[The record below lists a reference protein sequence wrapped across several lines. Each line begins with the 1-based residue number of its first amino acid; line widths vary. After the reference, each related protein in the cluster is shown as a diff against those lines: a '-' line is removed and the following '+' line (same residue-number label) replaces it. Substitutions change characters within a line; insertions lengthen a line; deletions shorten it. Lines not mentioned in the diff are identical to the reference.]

1 MRFFLAAPFALMVV
15 MTGAGAGAATSPD
28 RVTIDLTAGR
38 PANIVDP
45 AVAFGAA
52 LDGMGRGEV
61 SAMYTPHNIDR
72 MRQAGLQPISYRLR
86 TELGVEA
93 WHWNPAG
100 DWSDPVHAQGYWTSS
115 DRAAAPILLSHGYSL
130 PRRGDSVD
138 QANNTGYSRLD
149 DGDAASFWKSN
160 PYLDSRYT
168 HAPARPEWAVLDLGA
183 RKAVNAARIA
193 WGEPYAADYEVQ
205 HWTGADEYDPDGR
218 WVAFSGGVV
227 SEGRGG
233 ETRLVF
239 GQSLKVRFVRVL
251 MRRGSGTAPAG
262 SADIRD
268 RLGFAIREL
277 AFGTV
282 DGEGRFVDVVHHAR
296 DGRAQTFAQV
306 SSTDPW
312 HRESDR
318 DADLEQPGLDRMFAS
333 GLTSGRPMM
342 VPVGVLYDTPD
353 NAAALV
359 RFLRWR
365 GYPVKQVELGEEPDG
380 QYVDAEAY
388 GALYLQFAAGL
399 RAIDPTL
406 TFGGPS
412 LQDGIA
418 DTWLDA
424 DPDHSWTRRLTRYL
438 RSRNAI
444 DQLGFFSFEHY
455 PFDNL
460 CGDIGDKL
468 LEQTRMTE
476 ALFRR
481 FDADEIPRDVPWI
494 ISEYGF
500 SAYSGRAEV
509 EPASALLNADIVGQ
523 FLTLGGDA
531 AYLFGYGPNTP
542 VNQHLACAG
551 YGNMM
556 LWQADANGAAKW
568 PMPAYWA
575 ARMMTGDWVQP
586 GGGDHALWPATTA
599 DRDGKGRP
607 WVTAYAL
614 RRPDGKW
621 GLMLVNRDNRRAHV
635 VQAGFGTDQGWRPAA
650 GGAQVTQYSPAQY
663 QWKDAGPNGHPVR
676 DLPPRRFA
684 VKDAE
689 RPLALPASSLTVM
702 VLAGAPKVAIGSQLG
717 QGVAPNREHRP

>member
-1 MRFFLAAPFALMVV
+1 MRFLSAVPIVLAAV
-15 MTGAGAGAATSPD
+15 MSAAAAAPPTE
-28 RVTIDLTAGR
+28 RVTIGLTAGR
-38 PANIVDP
+38 PANIIDP
-45 AVAFGAA
+45 AAALGAA

-61 SAMYTPHNIDR
+61 AALYRPRNLER

-100 DWSDPVHAQGYWTSS
+100 TWSDPAHARGYWTSS
-115 DRAAAPILLSHGYSL
+115 DRAAGPILLSHGYSL

-168 HAPARPEWAVLDLGA
+168 HAPARPGWAVLDLGA
-183 RKAVNAARIA
+183 RKAIGAARIS
-193 WGEPYAADYEVQ
+193 WGEPYAVDYEVQ
-205 HWTGADEYDPDGR
+205 HWTGTDEYDPDGR
-218 WVAFSGGVV
+218 WVAFPGGTVN
-227 SEGRGG
+227 EGKGG
-233 ETRLVF
+233 EARLAF
-239 GQSLKVRFVRVL
+239 GQPVQARFLRVL
-251 MRRGSGTAPAG
+251 MKRGSGTASPGA
-262 SADIRD
+262 ADIRD

-277 AFGTV
+277 AFGTL
-282 DGEGRFVDVVHHAR
+282 DGGGRFIDRVRHAR
-296 DGRAQTFAQV
+296 NGREQTFAQV

-318 DADLEQPGLDRMFAS
+318 DADLEQPGLDRVFAS

-342 VPVGVLYDTPD
+342 VPVGVLYDTPE

-380 QYVDAEAY
+380 QYVDPEAY
-388 GALYLQFAAGL
+388 GALYLQFAGWL
-399 RAIDPTL
+399 RAVDPTL

-412 LQDGIA
+412 LQDGVA
-418 DTWLDA
+418 DTWLDP
-424 DPDHSWTRRLTRYL
+424 DPDHSWTRRLMRYL
-438 RSRNAI
+438 RGRDAL

-455 PFDNL
+455 PFDDL

-476 ALFRR
+476 ALFQRL
-481 FDADEIPRDVPWI
+481 DADEVPRDIPWI

-556 LWQADANGAAKW
+556 LWQADASGTAKW

-575 ARMMTGDWVQP
+575 ARMMTGDWAQP
-586 GGGDHALWPATTA
+586 GGGDHALWPAA
-599 DRDGKGRP
+599 SAGRDAKGRP

-614 RRPDGKW
+614 ERPDGRW
-621 GLMLVNRDNRRAHV
+621 GLMLVNRDSRRAHA
-635 VQAGFGTDQGWRPAA
+635 VQAGFGTAQGWRPAS
-650 GGAQVTQYSPAQY
+650 GAARVTQYSPAQY
-663 QWKDAGPNGHPVR
+663 RWKAAGSNGRPTR

-684 VKDAE
+684 VKNAE
-689 RPLALPASSLTVM
+689 QPLALPASSLTVM
-702 VLAGAPKVAIGSQLG
+702 VLAGPPEVAIGSQLR
-717 QGVAPNREHRP
+717 QGEAQNREGRP